1 MNINTIPVKPAWR
14 REFFPL
20 RPTDDQVTTSF
31 KCSTDLMGG
40 TIGDTELRRV
50 LRTLPELSTRSQL
63 FNVVMRL
70 IVRFGIL
77 TVYKNPDG
85 TIIGLKIGVTE

>member
-1 MNINTIPVKPAWR
+1 MDIKTTQVKQWR

-20 RPTDDQVTTSF
+20 RPTDEQITTSF
-31 KCSTDLMGG
+31 KCSSDLMRD
-40 TIGDTELRRV
+40 TVGDKELRR
-50 LRTLPELSTRSQL
+50 LLQTLPELGNRSAL
-63 FNVVMRL
+63 FDRVMRL

-77 TVYKNPDG
+77 TVYKDTDG